1 MELEIRRV
9 QKTGASTMTVSLPKD
24 WIKANSITPGTPV
37 VVRVMTDGTISI
49 DPKMQQEKEESR
61 KVIVVEE
68 DETKEHLTRKLI
80 GAYLAGYNII
90 EVRSKGRLDLDLKHG
105 VKEISRMVIGPE
117 VIEETSNTIVLHDLS
132 DPVELPQEKCVRR
145 MHLIVDSMHKDA
157 IVSLK
162 DGDEALAQD
171 VIDRDTDVDRL
182 YWMAVKQYNLILKDR
197 KLSEKIGVDIYEG
210 MSLMLVARG
219 IERIGDHA
227 EKIATNS
234 IILAKAGNKITDLKE
249 ICDSSEKA
257 VKILDLAMQAF
268 FLKDIGSANDII
280 DKGDELVQHCQD
292 LGGNARMPTNVSTVV
307 RTSVLDSII
316 RTTMYAMDIAE
327 VAINGAMRMD
337 A

>member
-1 MELEIRRV
+1 MEIRRV

-24 WIKANSITPGTPV
+24 WIQANSIKAGTPV
-37 VVRVMTDGTISI
+37 VVRALNDGTISI
-49 DPKMQQEKEESR
+49 DPRMQEEKEESR
-61 KVIVVEE
+61 KVIMVEE

-90 EVRSKGRLDLDLKHG
+90 EVRSKGRLDLELKHG

-117 VIEETSNTIVLHDLS
+117 VIEETSNTIILHDLS

-157 IVSLK
+157 IASLK
-162 DGDEALAQD
+162 EADEALAKD
-171 VIDRDTDVDRL
+171 VIDRDADVDRL

-197 KLSEKIGVDIYEG
+197 KLSEKIGVDIFEG

-227 EKIATNS
+227 EKIANNAVIMANS
-234 IILAKAGNKITDLKE
+234 NSKISDLGE
-249 ICDSSEKA
+249 IGELSEQA
-257 VKILDLAMQAF
+257 IKILDMAMQAF
-268 FLKDIGSANDII
+268 FLKDITSANGII
-280 DKGDELVQHCQD
+280 DQGDSLVQRCQD
-292 LGGNARMPTNVSTVV
+292 LGGSSRAPGNTSTVV
-307 RTSVLDSII
+307 RTSVIDSII

-327 VAINGAMRMD
+327 VAINGAMRN
-337 A
+337 